1 MMVASGADP
10 AAQPA
15 PPPTSQKGKHAMVPL
30 RVLTLIVTGHNQPSV
45 LVLEP
50 IEEAAADAS
59 RIVPIWIGSTEA
71 AQLGVAIEH
80 ARLPRPLTHDLF
92 LDAITNL
99 DARID
104 HVLVDNVQGQTF
116 FAKLVLR
123 AGARLVELDARPTD
137 AFALAIRQ
145 QAPLYITEEVLER
158 ASFPYLF
165 RQPRNEEVELQ
176 EFRTFIDGLTPED
189 FDLE

>member
-1 MMVASGADP
+1 
-10 AAQPA
+10 
-15 PPPTSQKGKHAMVPL
+15 MVPL

-45 LVLEP
+45 LVLES